1 MAGKVEPKGERRR
14 IKAALVL
21 VSVYGCVT
29 GLHLVTSLVSWGQ
42 WLIFGLA
49 CPVALHALRLLSVR
63 KTWDTLSTASTA
75 ATGNGELP
83 LVSLLVA
90 AKNEEAVIAG
100 LVESLC
106 QLEYQSDRLE
116 IWIIDDNSSDR
127 TPEIL
132 QYLQTKYPQLHILR
146 RLDTA
151 TGGKSGALNQVL
163 SLTQG
168 EIIGVF
174 DADAQIAS
182 NFLQSLVPAFQNPQ
196 IGAIQLRKAIS
207 NGAENFW
214 TKGQVAEMA
223 LDGFFQERRY
233 RIGGIGELRGNGQFV
248 RREALE
254 DCGGWNEQTIT
265 DDLDLSF
272 RLHLCQ
278 WQIGFLSFPYVQEEG
293 VVSLKQLWH
302 QRNRWAEGGFQRY
315 LDYWLPIIRNL
326 PLNKQIDLF
335 MFFLMQYLIPT
346 ALIPDA
352 IASIALKHS
361 SVILPFSGMAVI
373 LSSIGMAFGVK
384 RAYQLSWWAALW
396 QTLRGTVYMLH
407 WIPVMISVT
416 LRMAIRPKR
425 LRWVKTVHQGRHSL
439 EIPAIS
445 DAR

>member
-1 MAGKVEPKGERRR
+1 MAGKVEPQGERRR
-14 IKAALVL
+14 LKAALVL
-21 VSVYGCVT
+21 VSVYSCVT
-29 GLHLVTSLVSWGQ
+29 GLHLATSLVSWGQ

-49 CPVALHALRLLSVR
+49 CPVALHALRLLAVR
-63 KTWDTLSTASTA
+63 KTWDIPPTAETTVA
-75 ATGNGELP
+75 ELP
-83 LVSLLVA
+83 VVSLLVA
-90 AKNEEAVIAG
+90 AKDEEAVIAG

-116 IWIIDDNSSDR
+116 IWIVDDNSSDR
-127 TPEIL
+127 TLEIL
-132 QYLQTKYPQLHILR
+132 QYLQTKFPQLHILR
-146 RLDTA
+146 RSADA

-163 SLTQG
+163 HLTHG

-182 NFLQSLVPAFQNPQ
+182 NFLQSLIPAFQNPQ
-196 IGAIQLRKAIS
+196 IGAVQLRKAIT
-207 NGAENFW
+207 NGSENFW

-223 LDGFFQERRY
+223 LDGFFQERRQ

-248 RREALE
+248 RRQALE
-254 DCGGWNEQTIT
+254 ECGGWNEQTIT

-278 WQIGFLSFPYVQEEG
+278 WQIGYLGFPCVQEEG
-293 VVSLKQLWH
+293 VVSFKQLWH

-315 LDYWLPIIRNL
+315 LDYWLPILRHL

-352 IASIALKHS
+352 IASLALRHN
-361 SVILPFSGMAVI
+361 SVVLPFSGMAVI

-384 RAYQLSWWAALW
+384 RAYQLSWWAVLW
-396 QTLRGTVYMLH
+396 QTVRGTLYMLH

-416 LRMAIRPKR
+416 LRMAILPKR
-425 LRWVKTVHQGRHSL
+425 LRWVKTVHQGRHNR
-439 EIPAIS
+439 EITAMGDVS
-445 DAR
+445 

>member
-1 MAGKVEPKGERRR
+1 MAEKIQPQGEYRR

-42 WLIFGLA
+42 WLIVGLM
-49 CPVALHALRLLSVR
+49 CPVAIHALRLLTVR
-63 KTWDTLSTASTA
+63 KTPWEILPA
-75 ATGNGELP
+75 ADSRESELP
-83 LVSLLVA
+83 MVSLLVA
-90 AKNEEAVIAG
+90 AKNEEAVIAD
-100 LVESLC
+100 LVQSLC

-127 TPEIL
+127 TPDIL
-132 QYLQTKYPQLHILR
+132 QCLQTQFPQLHILR
-146 RLDTA
+146 RSDTA
-151 TGGKSGALNQVL
+151 TGGKSGALNQVFH
-163 SLTQG
+163 LTRG

-182 NFLQSLVPAFQNPQ
+182 DVLQFLIPAFQNPQ

-223 LDGFFQERRY
+223 LDGFFQERRQ
-233 RIGGIGELRGNGQFV
+233 RIGGITELRGNGQFV
-248 RREALE
+248 RRKALE
-254 DCGGWNEQTIT
+254 ECGGWNEQTIT

-278 WQIGFLSFPYVQEEG
+278 WQIGYLSFPCVQEEG
-293 VVSLKQLWH
+293 VVSFKQLWH

-315 LDYWLPIIRNL
+315 LDYWLPLMRNL
-326 PLNKQIDLF
+326 PLHKQIDLF

-346 ALIPDA
+346 ALVPDA
-352 IASIALKHS
+352 IASIALRHN

-373 LSSIGMAFGVK
+373 LSSIGMAFGVR
-384 RAYQLSWWAALW
+384 RAYQLSWGAVLW
-396 QTLRGTVYMLH
+396 YTLRGTLYMLH
-407 WIPVMISVT
+407 WIPVIISVT

-425 LRWVKTVHQGRHSL
+425 LRWVKTVHQGRHSV
-439 EIPAIS
+439 PVGS
-445 DAR
+445 DAG

>member
-1 MAGKVEPKGERRR
+1 MVETVQPQGERRR

-42 WLIFGLA
+42 WLVLGLM
-49 CPVALHALRLLSVR
+49 CPVALHALRLLTVR
-63 KTWDTLSTASTA
+63 KTWEVMPLAETS
-75 ATGNGELP
+75 GEELP
-83 LVSLLVA
+83 MVSLLVA
-90 AKNEEAVIAG
+90 AKNEEAVIAD

-127 TPEIL
+127 TPHIL
-132 QYLQTKYPQLHILR
+132 QYLKTKFPQLHILR
-146 RLDTA
+146 RSDTA

-163 SLTQG
+163 SLTRG

-182 NFLQSLVPAFQNPQ
+182 DVLQSLIPAFKNPQ

-223 LDGFFQERRY
+223 LDGFFQERRQ
-233 RIGGIGELRGNGQFV
+233 RIGGITELRGNGQFV
-248 RREALE
+248 RRRALE
-254 DCGGWNEQTIT
+254 ECGGWNEQTIT

-278 WQIGFLSFPYVQEEG
+278 WQIAYLSFPCVQEEG
-293 VVSLKQLWH
+293 VVNLKQLWH

-315 LDYWLPIIRNL
+315 LDYWLPIMRNL
-326 PLNKQIDLF
+326 PLNKKIDLF

-346 ALIPDA
+346 ALVPDA
-352 IASIALKHS
+352 IASIALRHS
-361 SVILPFSGMAVI
+361 SVVLPFSGMAVI
-373 LSSIGMAFGVK
+373 LSSIGMAFGVR
-384 RAYQLSWWAALW
+384 RAYQLSWWAVLGY
-396 QTLRGTVYMLH
+396 TLRGTLYMLH
-407 WIPVMISVT
+407 WIPVIISVT

-425 LRWVKTVHQGRHSL
+425 LRWVKTVHQGRPSI
-439 EIPAIS
+439 EVPAVNDS
-445 DAR
+445 S